1 MERIKKIIEFLKK
14 RHKARKA
21 DFYGSIAFGSCFRL
35 APPSFF
41 ILNDK
46 ETVRRE
52 LDRAEC
58 EALEALERNFKE
70 EAIGIREDRA
80 KRIKAREAQRIRA
93 DEGKQQ
99 QGIEAET
106 LILTGKS

>member
-1 MERIKKIIEFLKK
+1 MKRIKKIIEYLKK
-14 RHKARKA
+14 RHKARRA
-21 DFYGSIAFGSCFRL
+21 DFYADIAFGSCFRL

-41 ILNDK
+41 ILNDR

-58 EALEALERNFKE
+58 EALEALEKNFKE
-70 EAIGIREDRA
+70 DAIGIREDRE
-80 KRIKAREAQRIRA
+80 KRIKVNETKRIRVN
-93 DEGKQQ
+93 DVKQQ
-99 QGIEAET
+99 QSIEADA